1 MTGLAE
7 AFRASTIRLL
17 NITVFSGYGIVAT
30 AIISAGTESEES
42 SANMSSIALISA
54 SPGLIGISK

>member
-1 MTGLAE
+1 MTVLAE

-17 NITVFSGYGIVAT
+17 SIQGSGIVAI
-30 AIISAGTESEES
+30 AIVSAGTESEES

-54 SPGLIGISK
+54 SPELIGISK